1 MWLWVHWHISEIL
14 SCLIP
19 KIELAILMVDMSGKD
34 ILSEEGFLLKLKGQ
48 KIPGNS
54 NTGQDM
60 REYKFILSSW
70 RLIYK
75 LVKEWY

>member
-1 MWLWVHWHISEIL
+1 
-14 SCLIP
+14 
-19 KIELAILMVDMSGKD
+19 MVDMSGKD

-60 REYKFILSSW
+60 REYKFILSS
-70 RLIYK
+70 
-75 LVKEWY
+75 